1 MKIVNNRA
9 IILKTKRPHMVT
21 EKVKN
26 YRILEEQGGVYKL
39 AIRWDL
45 EGAQA
50 LTDLKVKN
58 VPSPNSLSALMSKNP
73 QVVIVGKQKVEMTVG
88 INTQHMLFDIDREVI
103 KTKDDLIL
111 TRPISVMTPSE
122 RSKAKQCPVC
132 AKTRIMP
139 TDENHCIACIR
150 RA

>member
-58 VPSPNSLSALMSKNP
+58 VPSPISRDYVWGGRYTP
-73 QVVIVGKQKVEMTVG
+73 FDHQKETSS
-88 INTQHMLFDIDREVI
+88 F
-103 KTKDDLIL
+103 
-111 TRPISVMTPSE
+111 
-122 RSKAKQCPVC
+122 
-132 AKTRIMP
+132 
-139 TDENHCIACIR
+139 
-150 RA
+150 

>member
-45 EGAQA
+45 
-50 LTDLKVKN
+50 
-58 VPSPNSLSALMSKNP
+58 
-73 QVVIVGKQKVEMTVG
+73 
-88 INTQHMLFDIDREVI
+88 
-103 KTKDDLIL
+103 
-111 TRPISVMTPSE
+111 
-122 RSKAKQCPVC
+122 
-132 AKTRIMP
+132 
-139 TDENHCIACIR
+139 
-150 RA
+150 